1 MGDIKIYD
9 IEPAI
14 EKFDIKYFVETGT
27 LNGDAIAYI
36 LKEFPL
42 LERYISFEIMPSLAE
57 AASKKFHADKR
68 VEIVLGDS
76 AKILRDKIETL
87 DGNILFWLDA
97 HFPGADAAL
106 RMYGDEKDPNKNLPL
121 EKEIEAIAERAGKY
135 QDVIIID
142 DLWIYE
148 DGDYEWGTFDDHM
161 KRHGHDI
168 RREDLKCGDASF
180 IRDAF
185 ANTHDIKTV
194 NKFQGSLVL
203 TPNP

>member
-14 EKFDIKYFVETGT
+14 KKWDIKNFVETGT
-27 LNGDAIAYI
+27 LRGDAIEYARQY
-36 LKEFPL
+36 P

-57 AASKKFHADKR
+57 KAAERFLEDER

-76 AKILRDKIETL
+76 AEILGDKLKGL
-87 DGNILFWLDA
+87 DGNTLFWLDA

-106 RMYGDEKDPNKNLPL
+106 RMYGDEKDPDKNLPL

-148 DGDYEWGTFDDHM
+148 DGDYEWGTFDSHM
-161 KRHGHDI
+161 ERHGHSI

-180 IRDAF
+180 IREAF
-185 ANTHDIKTV
+185 KNTHNIKTV
-194 NKFQGSLVL
+194 NKFQGSLVI
-203 TPNP
+203 TPK